1 MILTLDRQVPS
12 YRLWLLLLRKRRRHI
27 GATQSLPL
35 LVTGNEEMMLKAT
48 NDLLSLSSLQIVP
61 LLRPSSSEA
70 MGYTEHAGV
79 STNELSSRF
88 ILFSQTGNIGL
99 REARAYPRTQG
110 WEIGQVK
117 QTLLRTF

>member
-1 MILTLDRQVPS
+1 MTFCLCP
-12 YRLWLLLLRKRRRHI
+12 
-27 GATQSLPL
+27 
-35 LVTGNEEMMLKAT
+35 
-48 NDLLSLSSLQIVP
+48 SLQIVP

-99 REARAYPRTQG
+99 REASG
-110 WEIGQVK
+110 LSK
-117 QTLLRTF
+117 DL